1 MKAAFDCIPCIIK
14 QSIDAAR
21 AGVDDENLQR
31 QVINRVLAFMQE
43 ADYEVTPPELGREI
57 QRILS
62 TEFNLGDPYHGHKE
76 RLNRFALERY
86 TDLKKTV
93 YLSDD
98 PVYLAAKLA
107 ISGNLLNID
116 ESRPND
122 QIWRLIENAHRL
134 EFRINDFPKFIEDF
148 ISSKHI
154 LYLADNA
161 GEIVFDRL
169 FIEVLQRFY
178 PERNHRFTVVV
189 RGAPIINDATLED
202 ARLVDMEKIAHVI
215 DNGDN
220 APATLLSQ
228 VSKEMRKYYE
238 QADLVISKGQGN
250 FESLNEEMKLIYFMF
265 RVKCPVISKVLK
277 VPEGSLIMKRSL
289 SDDLE
294 NLTCSTKKYESI
306 RHDQ

>member
-14 QSIDAAR
+14 QAVEAAR
-21 AGVDDENLQR
+21 IGFVEESRQR
-31 QVINRVLAFMQE
+31 KIINRVLAFLQE
-43 ADYEVTPPELGREI
+43 ADYDVTPPELGREI
-57 QRILS
+57 HRILEV
-62 TEFNLGDPYHGHKE
+62 EFKLGDLFRDQKE

-107 ISGNLLNID
+107 ISGNLLKIN
-116 ESRPND
+116 NNLQAD
-122 QIWRLIENAHRL
+122 QIWRLMENAHRL
-134 EFRINDFPKFIEDF
+134 EFRINDFPQFIEDF
-148 ISSKHI
+148 INAERI

-178 PERNHRFTVVV
+178 PERNHTFTVVV

-202 ARLVDMEKIAHVI
+202 ARLVDMEKIARVI

-228 VSKEMRKYYE
+228 VSKEMRAYYD

-250 FESLNEEMKLIYFMF
+250 YESLNEEHKLIYFMF
-265 RVKCPVISKVLK
+265 RIKCPVISRVLEA
-277 VPEGSLIMKRSL
+277 PEGSLVMKRSDF
-289 SDDLE
+289 SE
-294 NLTCSTKKYESI
+294 IQKMSCSSNNYQKV
-306 RHDQ
+306 

>member
-14 QSIDAAR
+14 QAVEAAR
-21 AGVDDENLQR
+21 VGFVEETRQR
-31 QVINRVLAFMQE
+31 QIINRVLAFLQE
-43 ADYEVTPPELGREI
+43 ADYDVTPPELGREI
-57 QRILS
+57 HRILEA
-62 TEFNLGDPYHGHKE
+62 EFRLGDIYRDQKQ

-107 ISGNLLNID
+107 ISGNLLNING
-116 ESRPND
+116 SRQAD

-134 EFRINDFPKFIEDF
+134 EFRINDFPQFIEDF
-148 ISSKHI
+148 INAEKI

-178 PERNHRFTVVV
+178 PERNHTFTVVV

-202 ARLVDMEKIAHVI
+202 ARLVDMEKIARVI

-228 VSKEMRKYYE
+228 VSNEMRAYYD
-238 QADLVISKGQGN
+238 QADLIISKGQGN
-250 FESLNEEMKLIYFMF
+250 YESLNDEHKLIYFMF
-265 RVKCPVISKVLK
+265 RIKCPVISRVLEA
-277 VPEGSLIMKRSL
+277 PEGSLIMKRSDL
-289 SDDLE
+289 SE
-294 NLTCSTKKYESI
+294 IQKMSCSSNNYQKV
-306 RHDQ
+306 

>member
-14 QSIDAAR
+14 QAVEAAR
-21 AGVDDENLQR
+21 VGFVEETRQR
-31 QVINRVLAFMQE
+31 QIINRVLAFLQE
-43 ADYEVTPPELGREI
+43 ADYDVTPPELGREI
-57 QRILS
+57 HRILEL
-62 TEFNLGDPYHGHKE
+62 EFKLGDIYRDQKE

-107 ISGNLLNID
+107 ISGNLLNING
-116 ESRPND
+116 SRQAD

-134 EFRINDFPKFIEDF
+134 EFRINDFPQFIEDF
-148 ISSKHI
+148 INAEKI

-178 PERNHRFTVVV
+178 PERNHTFTVVV

-202 ARLVDMEKIAHVI
+202 ARLVDMEKIARVI

-228 VSKEMRKYYE
+228 VSNEMRAYYD
-238 QADLVISKGQGN
+238 QADLIVSKGQGN
-250 FESLNEEMKLIYFMF
+250 YESLNEEHKLIYFMF
-265 RVKCPVISKVLK
+265 RIKCPVISRVLEA
-277 VPEGSLIMKRSL
+277 PEGSLIMKRSDL
-289 SDDLE
+289 SE
-294 NLTCSTKKYESI
+294 IHKISCSSNNYQKV
-306 RHDQ
+306 

>member
-21 AGVDDENLQR
+21 IGVVDENVQR
-31 QVINRVLAFMQE
+31 LVINRVLAFLQK
-43 ADYEVTPPELGREI
+43 ADYDVTPPELGREI
-57 QRILS
+57 NRILS
-62 TEFNLGDPYHGHKE
+62 KEFNLSDPYHDHKE

-116 ESRPND
+116 SSRPAD

-134 EFRINDFPKFIEDF
+134 EFRINDFPQFIDDF
-148 ISSKHI
+148 INAENI

-178 PERNHRFTVVV
+178 PERNHTFTVVV

-202 ARLVDMEKIAHVI
+202 ARLVDMEKIARVI

-228 VSKEMRKYYE
+228 VSSEMRSYYE
-238 QADLVISKGQGN
+238 KADLVISKGQGN
-250 FESLNEEMKLIYFMF
+250 YESLNEENKLIYFVF
-265 RVKCPVISKVLK
+265 RVKCPVISKVLN
-277 VPEGSLIMKRSL
+277 VPEGSLVMKRSHT
-289 SDDLE
+289 SE
-294 NLTCSTKKYESI
+294 IGKFACNTNKYESI
-306 RHDQ
+306 